1 MDKARRA
8 IPLLLG
14 DMLDYARKAMALI
27 EGMDWDGFDSD
38 EKTQLATIHCLEI
51 IGEAAAKLPREFH
64 DQNPG
69 IPWAEI
75 VGMRNRLIHDYFEV
89 DMELCWRTVTRS
101 VPELIRQLENVIP
114 RP

>member
-8 IPLLLG
+8 IPLLLN
-14 DMLDYARKAMALI
+14 DMLDYSRKALALI
-27 EGMDWDGFDSD
+27 EGMDWDGFDAD
-38 EKTQLATIHCLEI
+38 EKTQLAAVHCLEI
-51 IGEAAAKLPREFH
+51 IGEAAAKLSREFH
-64 DQNPG
+64 DQHPG

-89 DMELCWRTVTRS
+89 DMELCWRTLTRS
-101 VPELIRQLENVIP
+101 VPALMRQLEDIIP